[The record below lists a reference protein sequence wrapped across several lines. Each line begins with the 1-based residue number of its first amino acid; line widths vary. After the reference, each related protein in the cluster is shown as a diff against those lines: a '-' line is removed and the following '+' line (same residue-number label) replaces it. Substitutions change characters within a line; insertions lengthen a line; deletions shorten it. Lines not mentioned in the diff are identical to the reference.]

1 MSSRPAYKI
10 YPSILDGF
18 QGLLDSDRNWEKF
31 YGSSEAPSLSP
42 SEYEQKVERELI
54 DKVNR
59 VPFTSEAASK
69 GTAFNEIVDCILL
82 HVPATREDCKI
93 ASVREADAPYIKA
106 EIDGFEFRYSEAL
119 CRRMAAFYKGAIPQ
133 YRLSAILHTK
143 YGPVELYGN
152 ADYLLP
158 DSVHD
163 LKTTSKYEFGKFEDH
178 WQRYTYPYCLL
189 ESGDYTEVK
198 DFTFDVLVWRENNGI
213 LDAEFYSESY
223 RYDHRAATA
232 KLTLICEQFI
242 AWLELHRAEI
252 TNKKIFGGE

>member
-1 MSSRPAYKI
+1 MNSPKYRI
-10 YPSILDGF
+10 YPSLLDGF

-31 YGSSEAPSLSP
+31 YGSSEEPAFSP
-42 SEYEQKVERELI
+42 QEYEQKVERELI

-82 HVPATREDCKI
+82 HVPATRTDCEIK
-93 ASVREADAPYIKA
+93 SVRDADPAYIQAK
-106 EIDGFEFRYSEAL
+106 IDGFEFHYSEEL
-119 CRRMAAFYKGAIPQ
+119 CRKMAALYDGAIPQ
-133 YRLSAILHTK
+133 YRLSAILPTQ

-163 LKTTSKYEFGKFEDH
+163 LKTTKSFDFGKFEDH
-178 WQRYTYPYCLL
+178 WQRYAYPYCLI

-198 DFTFDVLVWRENNGI
+198 DFTFDVLVWKDMGGV
-213 LDAEFYSESY
+213 LDATAYEETYL
-223 RYDHRAATA
+223 YDHKKATA
-232 KLTLICEQFI
+232 KLTRICEQFI
-242 AWLELHRAEI
+242 AWLELHRSEI
-252 TNKKIFGGE
+252 TDKKIFGGE